1 MMDNMDSKFVKDS
14 IGLDV
19 TTTNQVVIQKT
30 IETYERA
37 AMPSKAGDLVGG
49 LLAGAE
55 VEHLDVPEHG
65 AGVHELL
72 VAGEGAGG
80 QHVVLPVLAAR
91 AVTLHLTT
99 NQR

>member
-1 MMDNMDSKFVKDS
+1 MVCTV
-14 IGLDV
+14 LYCTV
-19 TTTNQVVIQKT
+19 LH
-30 IETYERA
+30 
-37 AMPSKAGDLVGG
+37 LVGG

-80 QHVVLPVLAAR
+80 QHVVLAVLAAR